1 MAAEAESCR
10 SCPGI
15 IKAGK
20 GFINHEVHEVHAV
33 HAVRE
38 EMKGIFILYLPF
50 VPFVLFVVISMVPQ
64 AGMIWQAV

>member
-1 MAAEAESCR
+1 MAEKAESCR

-20 GFINHEVHEVHAV
+20 GFINHEVHEVH
-33 HAVRE
+33 E
-38 EMKGIFILYLPF
+38 EMKGTFILYLFF
-50 VPFVLFVVISMVPQ
+50 VTFVVISIVSQ

>member
-1 MAAEAESCR
+1 MAEKAESCR

-20 GFINHEVHEVHAV
+20 GFINHEVHEVH
-33 HAVRE
+33 E
-38 EMKGIFILYLPF
+38 EMKGIFILYLFF
-50 VPFVLFVVISMVPQ
+50 VTFVLFVVISIVSQ